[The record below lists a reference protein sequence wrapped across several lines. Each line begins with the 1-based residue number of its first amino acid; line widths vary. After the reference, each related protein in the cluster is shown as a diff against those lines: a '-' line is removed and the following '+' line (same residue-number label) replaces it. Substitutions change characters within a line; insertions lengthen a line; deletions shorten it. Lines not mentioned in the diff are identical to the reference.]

1 MKSLAVVLV
10 TLPLL
15 AGCSTAEA
23 AEAEHARCERVA
35 AAAPAKYESVR
46 LPVELAVRSG
56 VPAIIRIGG
65 QQVLAAG
72 ELLGDAEP
80 CEIEGLSRAWGLDLR
95 AWGQPPPPDPQVDV
109 RPGQTTPTDQQRKER
124 Q

>member
-35 AAAPAKYESVR
+35 AAAPAKFASVR
-46 LPVELAVRSG
+46 VPLEVAVRGG
-56 VPAIIRIGG
+56 VPAIVRVGD
-65 QQVLAAG
+65 QQFLAAG

-80 CEIEGLSRAWGLDLR
+80 CEITGLSEAWHLDLR
-95 AWGQPPPPDPQVDV
+95 GWGQPPPPTQ
-109 RPGQTTPTDQQRKER
+109 
-124 Q
+124 